1 VPGVVP
7 AGTATTIWL
16 LTNVHVPSLVA
27 DAVARVMGVEYVLKS
42 VVGVPASTYGLPA
55 GTTAGAPAFIA
66 LATIVGSTVIV
77 KSAHGMYR
85 PAPAACH
92 RFVAARV
99 TLDTTE
105 SFIVSVQ
112 LTLPRFVAAVELP
125 ATSVGKVRAPGAAML
140 RTPPDVEPVMTCVP
154 LAAAAGRDPS
164 TITAPAATTPVALRN
179 ERRHA
184 VLVDVS

>member
-1 VPGVVP
+1 
-7 AGTATTIWL
+7 
-16 LTNVHVPSLVA
+16 
-27 DAVARVMGVEYVLKS
+27 
-42 VVGVPASTYGLPA
+42 
-55 GTTAGAPAFIA
+55 
-66 LATIVGSTVIV
+66 
-77 KSAHGMYR
+77 MYR

-99 TLDTTE
+99 TLETTE

-125 ATSVGKVRAPGAAML
+125 ATRVGNVKAPGAAML

-164 TITAPAATTPVALRN
+164 AITEPVTITPIATRI
-179 ERRHA
+179 ERRPA
-184 VLVDVS
+184 VLVVVS